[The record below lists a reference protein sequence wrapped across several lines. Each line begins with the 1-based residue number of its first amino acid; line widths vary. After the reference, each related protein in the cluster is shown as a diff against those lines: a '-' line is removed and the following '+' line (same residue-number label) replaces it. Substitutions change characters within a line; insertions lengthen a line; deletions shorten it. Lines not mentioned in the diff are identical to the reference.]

1 MDATVREF
9 IKSTYQSLTGSV
21 KGVVKGP
28 LADAWRMD
36 GLGLL
41 SISILFVLAI
51 YIFINSRCETCG
63 FENPPLAAQQPLAK
77 AKAKGAQYTGISDL
91 PEAPQN
97 NLADVNSLPYQDPA
111 MAKGSTEMLRQLK
124 QDMDGFSTFELE
136 KMPDVSDPAVK
147 LPITQFKGDY
157 QRVKDELMVVN
168 RTPGVQTSLSVQKIN
183 EMAANL
189 RFLQRTYRTYANN
202 ELVPQPQTPMTQV
215 GASEKVEG
223 FSTYPVTSN
232 SIDPSTLD
240 VDTSSISTGEI
251 LKTQNDFTFV
261 NGLATPAPLSS
272 CPSDHAT
279 IFQSFGGNGP
289 SDIRFNLACYPSGT
303 TQVSSVFQN
312 DSDAIVILAPKDSE
326 VILMDATGNVVSTLN
341 NTNTDGSDWGPAGQY
356 PGKIPKLH
364 LPGIKFSSIK
374 FTLPGTSTPTIPP
387 IDPSALYN
395 SYLSWMNSSSY
406 GTTST
411 VDTVSPSSTTTTGSN
426 VGSNVTPVMT
436 DTPKHAGDPNYARIT
451 RTQLDLLVQKIAVE
465 ITRLQ
470 ASGTTDPIVRARVNI
485 FLRIKQSLTDIQ
497 KALDAGTM
505 KPQDIPILVKDYNN
519 FLPAIGSTS
528 TGIAGLLSESGYPTL
543 ASLFNGFTQGDIT
556 NSEINNHLLHSYAK
570 ALINGLS
577 YKFDIS
583 YTSANEVEARKAEA
597 IKAAYDS
604 GDTAADIGMQLKMHT
619 GHPRTMHGSRG
630 AFDSHVRQMDLNGFE
645 RDSQGYSRPSS
656 GSQGAEG
663 KGGFDWKGRAEKI
676 FDNVKRAGMNP
687 YDYGMDEDVYAN
699 AINSD
704 FSWRGYT
711 KMVCSRL
718 ATNAEQG
725 MAEKMG
731 CPPASWIGWRS

>member
-1 MDATVREF
+1 MDSTVREF
-9 IKSTYQSLTGSV
+9 IKSTYQSLTASVKGSV
-21 KGVVKGP
+21 KGS
-28 LADAWRMD
+28 LTDAWRMD
-36 GLGLL
+36 SLGLL
-41 SISILFVLAI
+41 SISILVILAI
-51 YIFINSRCETCG
+51 YIYINSRCEKCG
-63 FENPPLAAQQPLAK
+63 FENPPMAAQKDSKPVAK
-77 AKAKGAQYTGISDL
+77 YTGVSDL

-111 MAKGSTEMLRQLK
+111 MVKGSTEMLRQLK

-136 KMPDVSDPAVK
+136 KMPDVSDPTVK

-168 RTPGVQTSLSVQKIN
+168 RTPGVQPSLTVEKIN

-215 GASEKVEG
+215 GASETVEG
-223 FSTYPVTSN
+223 FFTDPVT
-232 SIDPSTLD
+232 
-240 VDTSSISTGEI
+240 
-251 LKTQNDFTFV
+251 
-261 NGLATPAPLSS
+261 TP
-272 CPSDHAT
+272 
-279 IFQSFGGNGP
+279 
-289 SDIRFNLACYPSGT
+289 
-303 TQVSSVFQN
+303 
-312 DSDAIVILAPKDSE
+312 
-326 VILMDATGNVVSTLN
+326 
-341 NTNTDGSDWGPAGQY
+341 
-356 PGKIPKLH
+356 
-364 LPGIKFSSIK
+364 
-374 FTLPGTSTPTIPP
+374 PP
-387 IDPSALYN
+387 IDPASLYN
-395 SYLSWMNSSSY
+395 SYMSWMNSSSY

-411 VDTVSPSSTTTTGSN
+411 VDTVSPSIPTGSN
-426 VGSNVTPVMT
+426 VASNVTPVMT
-436 DTPKHAGDPNYARIT
+436 DTPTHTGDPNYARIN

-497 KALDAGTM
+497 AALDAGTM
-505 KPQDIPILVKDYNN
+505 RPQDIPILVKDYNN
-519 FLPAIGSTS
+519 FLPAIGSTN

-604 GDTAADIGMQLKMHT
+604 GDTAADIGMQMKMHT

-645 RDSQGYSRPSS
+645 MDSQGYSRPSS
-656 GSQGAEG
+656 GSASAPSGGSEG
-663 KGGFDWKGRAEKI
+663 SGGFDWKGRAEKI

-687 YDYGMDEDVYAN
+687 YDYGMDENVYAN
-699 AINSD
+699 AINTD

-718 ATNAEQG
+718 GTNAEQG

>member
-1 MDATVREF
+1 MDSTVREF
-9 IKSTYQSLTGSV
+9 VKSTYQSLTASVKGSV
-21 KGVVKGP
+21 KGS
-28 LADAWRMD
+28 LTDAWRMD

-41 SISILFVLAI
+41 SISILVILAI
-51 YIFINSRCETCG
+51 YIYINSRCEKCG
-63 FENPPLAAQQPLAK
+63 FENPPIAK
-77 AKAKGAQYTGISDL
+77 ANAKAAQYTGVSDL

-111 MAKGSTEMLRQLK
+111 MVKGSTEMLRQLK

-168 RTPGVQTSLSVQKIN
+168 RTPGVQPSLTVEKIN

-215 GASEKVEG
+215 GASQTVEG
-223 FSTYPVTSN
+223 FFTDPVT
-232 SIDPSTLD
+232 
-240 VDTSSISTGEI
+240 
-251 LKTQNDFTFV
+251 
-261 NGLATPAPLSS
+261 TP
-272 CPSDHAT
+272 
-279 IFQSFGGNGP
+279 
-289 SDIRFNLACYPSGT
+289 
-303 TQVSSVFQN
+303 
-312 DSDAIVILAPKDSE
+312 
-326 VILMDATGNVVSTLN
+326 
-341 NTNTDGSDWGPAGQY
+341 
-356 PGKIPKLH
+356 
-364 LPGIKFSSIK
+364 
-374 FTLPGTSTPTIPP
+374 PP
-387 IDPSALYN
+387 IDPSSLYN

-411 VDTVSPSSTTTTGSN
+411 VDTVSPPTTTTGSN
-426 VGSNVTPVMT
+426 VASNVTPVMT
-436 DTPKHAGDPNYARIT
+436 DTPTHTGDPNYARIT
-451 RTQLDLLVQKIAVE
+451 RTQLDLLVEKIAVE

-497 KALDAGTM
+497 AALDAGTM

-556 NSEINNHLLHSYAK
+556 NSEINNHLLHSYAR

-604 GDTAADIGMQLKMHT
+604 GDTAADIGMQMKMHT

-645 RDSQGYSRPSS
+645 MDSQGYSRPSAAPS
-656 GSQGAEG
+656 GGSEG
-663 KGGFDWKGRAEKI
+663 SGGFDWKGRAEKI

-687 YDYGMDEDVYAN
+687 YDYGMDENVYAN
-699 AINSD
+699 AINTD

-718 ATNAEQG
+718 GTNAEQG

>member
-1 MDATVREF
+1 VY
-9 IKSTYQSLTGSV
+9 K
-21 KGVVKGP
+21 
-28 LADAWRMD
+28 
-36 GLGLL
+36 
-41 SISILFVLAI
+41 
-51 YIFINSRCETCG
+51 
-63 FENPPLAAQQPLAK
+63 
-77 AKAKGAQYTGISDL
+77 
-91 PEAPQN
+91 
-97 NLADVNSLPYQDPA
+97 
-111 MAKGSTEMLRQLK
+111 RQ
-124 QDMDGFSTFELE
+124 
-136 KMPDVSDPAVK
+136 
-147 LPITQFKGDY
+147 
-157 QRVKDELMVVN
+157 
-168 RTPGVQTSLSVQKIN
+168 PGVQPSLTVQTIN

-215 GASEKVEG
+215 GASETVEG
-223 FSTYPVTSN
+223 FSM
-232 SIDPSTLD
+232 
-240 VDTSSISTGEI
+240 GEM
-251 LKTQNDFTFV
+251 
-261 NGLATPAPLSS
+261 TPP
-272 CPSDHAT
+272 P
-279 IFQSFGGNGP
+279 
-289 SDIRFNLACYPSGT
+289 
-303 TQVSSVFQN
+303 
-312 DSDAIVILAPKDSE
+312 
-326 VILMDATGNVVSTLN
+326 
-341 NTNTDGSDWGPAGQY
+341 
-356 PGKIPKLH
+356 
-364 LPGIKFSSIK
+364 
-374 FTLPGTSTPTIPP
+374 PT
-387 IDPSALYN
+387 DPSALYN
-395 SYLSWMNSSSY
+395 SYMSWMNSSGS
-406 GTTST
+406 GTTT
-411 VDTVSPSSTTTTGSN
+411 TMNTVSPPTTTGSN
-426 VGSNVTPVMT
+426 VASNVTPVMT
-436 DTPKHAGDPNYARIT
+436 DTPTHTGDPNYARIN

-470 ASGTTDPIVRARVNI
+470 ASGTTDPIVRSRVNI

-497 KALDAGTM
+497 AALDAGTM

-583 YTSANEVEARKAEA
+583 YTSANEVAARKAEA

-604 GDTAADIGMQLKMHT
+604 GDTAADIGIQMKMHT

-645 RDSQGYSRPSS
+645 MDSQGYSRPSS
-656 GSQGAEG
+656 ASVGGSEG
-663 KGGFDWKGRAEKI
+663 SGGFDWKGRAEKI

-687 YDYGMDEDVYAN
+687 YDYGMDENVYAN
-699 AINSD
+699 AINTD

-718 ATNAEQG
+718 GTNAEQG

>member
-1 MDATVREF
+1 MV
-9 IKSTYQSLTGSV
+9 
-21 KGVVKGP
+21 
-28 LADAWRMD
+28 
-36 GLGLL
+36 
-41 SISILFVLAI
+41 
-51 YIFINSRCETCG
+51 
-63 FENPPLAAQQPLAK
+63 
-77 AKAKGAQYTGISDL
+77 
-91 PEAPQN
+91 
-97 NLADVNSLPYQDPA
+97 
-111 MAKGSTEMLRQLK
+111 KGSTEMLRQLK

-136 KMPDVSDPAVK
+136 KMPDVSDPTVK

-168 RTPGVQTSLSVQKIN
+168 RTPGVQTSLTVEKIN

-215 GASEKVEG
+215 GASETVEG
-223 FSTYPVTSN
+223 FSTDPVT
-232 SIDPSTLD
+232 
-240 VDTSSISTGEI
+240 
-251 LKTQNDFTFV
+251 
-261 NGLATPAPLSS
+261 TPP
-272 CPSDHAT
+272 
-279 IFQSFGGNGP
+279 
-289 SDIRFNLACYPSGT
+289 
-303 TQVSSVFQN
+303 
-312 DSDAIVILAPKDSE
+312 
-326 VILMDATGNVVSTLN
+326 
-341 NTNTDGSDWGPAGQY
+341 
-356 PGKIPKLH
+356 
-364 LPGIKFSSIK
+364 
-374 FTLPGTSTPTIPP
+374 PT
-387 IDPSALYN
+387 DPSALYN
-395 SYLSWMNSSSY
+395 SYMSWMNSSGS
-406 GTTST
+406 GTTT
-411 VDTVSPSSTTTTGSN
+411 TMNTVSPPTTTGST
-426 VGSNVTPVMT
+426 VASNVAPVMT
-436 DTPKHAGDPNYARIT
+436 DTPAHTGDPNYARIT

-470 ASGTTDPIVRARVNI
+470 ASGTTDPIIRSRVNI

-497 KALDAGTM
+497 AALDAGTM

-519 FLPAIGSTS
+519 FLPAIGSTN

-583 YTSANEVEARKAEA
+583 YTSANEVAARKAEA

-604 GDTAADIGMQLKMHT
+604 GDTAADIGMQMKMHT

-645 RDSQGYSRPSS
+645 MDSQGYSRPSA
-656 GSQGAEG
+656 GSEG
-663 KGGFDWKGRAEKI
+663 SGGFDWKGRAEKI
-676 FDNVKRAGMNP
+676 FDNVKRAGMDP
-687 YDYGMDEDVYAN
+687 YDYGMDPDVYAN
-699 AINSD
+699 AINTD

-718 ATNAEQG
+718 GTNAEQG